1 MTQRGESPNG
11 PVGRGGKS
19 LWLLNFPMVREIWTK
34 AENGLEMDRNDTSSL
49 LICLFVH
56 SLGVQPS
63 NGSGFLNLL
72 DLLIVA

>member
-1 MTQRGESPNG
+1 
-11 PVGRGGKS
+11 
-19 LWLLNFPMVREIWTK
+19 MVREIWTK

-49 LICLFVH
+49 LICLFVN